1 MSKTKAELLERIKEL
16 ESYDVF
22 DRAREI
28 RANYDEEAI
37 IFIIGDSVSVGLE
50 KDFFSKEER

>member
-22 DRAREI
+22 DRARDI
-28 RANYDEEAI
+28 RKSYGNEEAL
-37 IFIIGDSVSVGLE
+37 IFIVGDNVQVGLE
-50 KDFFSKEER
+50 KDFFSND